1 MDTPPLDQC
10 AGDAGGIASQHVPPL
25 PLVTIETL
33 ADDVWAPHAW
43 RRWMFRWP
51 LFALTALGLSLA
63 VWAFDDHLA
72 GAQWRQVLPLVVGLF
87 VWYWRW
93 TVEMDRPQ
101 RRRRWSLPLLAGV
114 AIGLSILLTHL
125 SMGFW
130 LLGLVFIPLLFV
142 VLPLPWAILAVGA
155 LTAHAGWESRFGGET
170 TALSHTEL
178 LAFLLSR
185 ALLAAII
192 GVFLRRVVQLADR
205 RERLAA
211 ELQATR
217 EELARTAHHAGT
229 MDERQRITRELH
241 DTLTQGLSAV
251 VMHLET
257 AEQMLPEPAVESRVQ
272 MQRARAIARES
283 LDDTRRVMASLRPE
297 LLEHVELP
305 EAVARWCVQTAE
317 RTGTPVT
324 STVTGVPAPIHPEA
338 EITLFRAL
346 QEGLANVRKH
356 ASAHAVAVTLSYMD
370 DVVMLDVRDD
380 GIGFDAAQ
388 VRTSTTNASFGLRA
402 MRERVEQLHGSI
414 TIESER
420 GEGTTLTVA
429 IPMLHTAEL
438 PAYRRTDA

>member
-1 MDTPPLDQC
+1 MTVE
-10 AGDAGGIASQHVPPL
+10 S
-25 PLVTIETL
+25 L
-33 ADDVWAPHAW
+33 ADDAWVPHAW
-43 RRWMFRWP
+43 RRWMHRWP
-51 LFALTALGLSLA
+51 WFALAALMLSLA

-72 GAQWRQVLPLVVGLF
+72 PSQWTRVLPAVAALLL
-87 VWYWRW
+87 WYWRW
-93 TVEMDRPQ
+93 TAEMDRSPQ
-101 RRRRWSLPLLAGV
+101 RRQWSLPLLAAA
-114 AIGLSILLTHL
+114 AISLSIYLTHL
-125 SMGFW
+125 SMSFW

-142 VLPLPWAILAVGA
+142 VLPIGWSLLAVA
-155 LTAHAGWESRFGGET
+155 LLTAHAGWESRFGGEHAT
-170 TALSHTEL
+170 LSSTEL

-185 ALLAAII
+185 ALLAAVI
-192 GVFLRRVVQLADR
+192 GIFLRRVVRLADN
-205 RERLAA
+205 RERLAM

-217 EELARTAHHAGT
+217 AELARAAHHAGT

-257 AEQMLPEPAVESRVQ
+257 AEQMLPEPAVETRVQ

-305 EAVARWCVQTAE
+305 EAVARWCAQTAE
-317 RTGTPVT
+317 RTAMPVT
-324 STVTGVPAPIHPEA
+324 STVTGTPAPLHPEA
-338 EITLFRAL
+338 EITIFRAL

-356 ASAHAVAVTLSYMD
+356 ASAHAATVTLSYMD

-380 GIGFDAAQ
+380 GIGFDVAN
-388 VRTSTTNASFGLRA
+388 TGTLTTNGSFGLRA
-402 MRERVEQLHGSI
+402 MRERVELLHGSV

-438 PAYRRTDA
+438 PVFRRMET